1 MIIEF
6 ISGIVI
12 FSTLWG
18 LLPRNEWWVRC
29 FDFPRLQ
36 ILVVGGLVWL
46 ALVYAVYQNEM
57 LQNENLQIHQLQN
70 FNFKNHPIEDVLL
83 LLLLTGSLLYQSLMV
98 LPYTLFWRKQVMQA
112 DSPDPAN
119 MISLL
124 VSNVL
129 TPNQNYQALIDHIR
143 DYQPDV
149 LVTLETDL
157 RWERA
162 LSVIEVDYPFVVR
175 VPLDNMYGIHLYSR
189 LPLVNPEVKFLFS
202 PEIPSIHTQV
212 RLRSGQL
219 LRLYCLHPKPP
230 TPNEAW
236 DSTLRDAELL
246 VVGAHVANQQESCI
260 VAGDLNDVAWSRTTR
275 LFQRIS
281 GLLDPRVGRQF
292 MNTFHVNYVLL
303 RWSLDHVFHSTDFSL
318 VNMKLLDSIGSDHFP
333 VYTVLCHDPK
343 IQRIQRAPIASQD
356 DELLALA
363 KINAGIAQARI
374 EMPDHPYDVMLFER

>member
-1 MIIEF
+1 MSVIEF
-6 ISGIVI
+6 ISAIVV

-36 ILVVGGLVWL
+36 FLTVGGLASL
-46 ALVYAVYQNEM
+46 GLIYDFYLNKSPYDFA
-57 LQNENLQIHQLQN
+57 
-70 FNFKNHPIEDVLL
+70 LL
-83 LLLLTGSLLYQSLMV
+83 LLLSGCLLYQAWMI

-112 DSPDPAN
+112 QHPHADHTV
-119 MISLL
+119 SLL

-129 TPNQNYQALIDHIR
+129 MPNQNYQALINHVR
-143 DYQPDV
+143 HYQPD
-149 LVTLETDL
+149 LLITLETDIN
-157 RWERA
+157 WEKA
-162 LSVIEVDYPFVVR
+162 LSVIEADYPFVMR

-189 LPLVNPEVKFLFS
+189 LPLVNPEVKYLFS

-212 RLRSGQL
+212 RLRSGEL

-246 VVGAHVANQQESCI
+246 VVGSHVANQPVSCI

-275 LFQRIS
+275 LFQRVS

-292 MNTFHVNYVLL
+292 MNTFHVNYLLL

-318 VNMKLLDSIGSDHFP
+318 VDMKLLESIGSDHFP
-333 VYTVLCHDPK
+333 VYTVLHHDEK
-343 IQRIQRAPIASQD
+343 MKVVQRAPIASAD

-363 KINAGIAQARI
+363 KIRAGVIQSQS
-374 EMPDHPYDVMLFER
+374 EVPSHPCDLMISGHL

>member
-1 MIIEF
+1 MIVIEF
-6 ISGIVI
+6 ISGIVV

-36 ILVVGGLVWL
+36 FLTVGGLAWL
-46 ALVYAVYQNEM
+46 GLFYIFYLNRAISDLS
-57 LQNENLQIHQLQN
+57 
-70 FNFKNHPIEDVLL
+70 L
-83 LLLLTGSLLYQSLMV
+83 LLLLTGCLLYQAWMI
-98 LPYTLFWRKQVMQA
+98 LPYTLFWTKQVMQA
-112 DSPDPAN
+112 QHPDPN
-119 MISLL
+119 NTVSLL

-129 TPNQNYQALIDHIR
+129 TPNQNYQALIQHVQT
-143 DYQPDV
+143 YQPD
-149 LVTLETDL
+149 LLITLETDL
-157 RWERA
+157 RWEKA
-162 LSVIEVDYPFVVR
+162 LSVIEKNYPHVVR

-189 LPLVNPEVKFLFS
+189 LPLVNPEVKYLFS

-212 RLRSGQL
+212 RLRSGGL

-246 VVGAHVANQQESCI
+246 VVGDHVAHQQESCI

-292 MNTFHVNYVLL
+292 MNTFHVNYLLL

-318 VNMKLLDSIGSDHFP
+318 VDMKLLESIGSDHFP
-333 VYTVLCHDPK
+333 VYTVLHHDEK
-343 IQRIQRAPIASQD
+343 MKVVQKAPIASAE
-356 DELLALA
+356 DEVLALA
-363 KINAGIAQARI
+363 KISAGNIQAKS
-374 EMPDHPYDVMLFER
+374 EAPSHQCDVLV

>member
-1 MIIEF
+1 MIIIEF
-6 ISGIVI
+6 ISGSVI
-12 FSTLWG
+12 FATLWG
-18 LLPRNEWWVRC
+18 LLSRNEWWVRC

-36 ILVVGGLVWL
+36 ILMLGSLVWL
-46 ALVYAVYQNEM
+46 ALAYRLNDNNLIQNKP
-57 LQNENLQIHQLQN
+57 LSGL
-70 FNFKNHPIEDVLL
+70 LL
-83 LLLLTGSLLYQSLMV
+83 LLLLTGCLLYQAWMV
-98 LPYTLFWRKQVMQA
+98 LPYTLFWRKQVKQES
-112 DSPDPAN
+112 SPVVHN

-129 TPNQNYQALIDHIR
+129 TPNQNYQALIDHVHR
-143 DYQPDV
+143 YQPDV
-149 LVTLETDL
+149 LVTLETDSH
-157 RWERA
+157 WEQA
-162 LSVIEVDYPFVVR
+162 LSVIERDYPFVVR
-175 VPLDNMYGIHLYSR
+175 VPLDNMYGMHLYSR

-246 VVGAHVANQQESCI
+246 LVGNHVAHQKESCI

-275 LFQRIS
+275 LFQRMS

-292 MNTFHVNYVLL
+292 MNTFHVNYLLL

-318 VNMKLLDSIGSDHFP
+318 VEMKLLDSIDSDHFP
-333 VYTVLCHDPK
+333 VYTVLHHDPK
-343 IQRIQRAPIASQD
+343 MQQIHHAPRASEH
-356 DELLALA
+356 DEQLVLA
-363 KINAGIAQARI
+363 KINAGIVQARA
-374 EMPDHPYDVMLFER
+374 EVPSHPCDGLVYER

>member
-1 MIIEF
+1 LIIIEF
-6 ISGIVI
+6 ISGLVV

-18 LLPRNEWWVRC
+18 LLSRNEWWVRC

-36 ILVVGGLVWL
+36 ILMLGGLIWFGFI
-46 ALVYAVYQNEM
+46 YAIYHHYT
-57 LQNENLQIHQLQN
+57 LQNNRLS
-70 FNFKNHPIEDVLL
+70 DLL
-83 LLLLTGSLLYQSLMV
+83 LFVLLTGSLLYQAWMV

-112 DSPDPAN
+112 HAPDPSS

-129 TPNQNYQALIDHIR
+129 TPNQNYQALIDHVR
-143 DYQPDV
+143 HYQPDV
-149 LVTLETDL
+149 LVTLETDS
-157 RWERA
+157 RWEQA

-189 LPLVNPEVKFLFS
+189 LALVNPEVKYLFS
-202 PEIPSIHTQV
+202 PEIPSIHTHV
-212 RLRSGQL
+212 RLRSGAL
-219 LRLYCLHPKPP
+219 LRMYCLHPKPP

-246 VVGAHVANQQESCI
+246 VVGDQVAKLNESCI

-292 MNTFHVNYVLL
+292 MNTFHVNYLLL

-318 VNMKLLDSIGSDHFP
+318 VDMKLLESIGSDHFP
-333 VYTVLCHDPK
+333 VYTVLQHDPK
-343 IQRIQRAPIASQD
+343 MSAIHRAPIASED

-363 KINAGIAQARI
+363 KIHAGIVQAKA
-374 EMPDHPYDVMLFER
+374 EVPSHQSEVFVS

>member
-1 MIIEF
+1 MIVIEF
-6 ISGIVI
+6 ISAIVV

-36 ILVVGGLVWL
+36 FLTVGGLAGL
-46 ALVYAVYQNEM
+46 GLIYDLYLNHALYDSA
-57 LQNENLQIHQLQN
+57 
-70 FNFKNHPIEDVLL
+70 LL
-83 LLLLTGSLLYQSLMV
+83 LLLSGCLLYQAWMI

-112 DSPDPAN
+112 QQPDADHTV
-119 MISLL
+119 SLL

-129 TPNQNYQALIDHIR
+129 MPNQNCQALINHVR
-143 DYQPDV
+143 QYQPD
-149 LVTLETDL
+149 LLITLETDL
-157 RWERA
+157 RWEKA
-162 LSVIEVDYPFVVR
+162 LSVIEADYPFVVR
-175 VPLDNMYGIHLYSR
+175 VPLDNMYCIHLYSR
-189 LPLVNPEVKFLFS
+189 LPLVNPEVKYLFS

-212 RLRSGQL
+212 RLRSGEL

-246 VVGAHVANQQESCI
+246 VVGHHVANQKESCI

-275 LFQRIS
+275 LFQRVS

-318 VNMKLLDSIGSDHFP
+318 VDMKLLESIGSDHFP
-333 VYTVLCHDPK
+333 VYTVLHHDEK
-343 IQRIQRAPIASQD
+343 MNVVQRAPIASAD

-363 KINAGIAQARI
+363 KISAGLIQAQSEA
-374 EMPDHPYDVMLFER
+374 PSHSCDVMISDHL

>member
-1 MIIEF
+1 MMIIEF
-6 ISGIVI
+6 ISAIVI

-36 ILVVGGLVWL
+36 ILAVGVLVWV
-46 ALVYAVYQNEM
+46 ALIYAIYQNEM
-57 LQNENLQIHQLQN
+57 LQNDSFQS
-70 FNFKNHPIEDVLL
+70 FNFKNPPLHDVLL
-83 LLLLTGSLLYQSLMV
+83 LILLTGSILYQSWMI
-98 LPYTLFWRKQVMQA
+98 LPYTLFWRKQVIQA
-112 DSPDPAN
+112 ESPDPMN

-129 TPNQNYQALIDHIR
+129 TPNNNYQALIDHVR
-143 DYQPDV
+143 HYQPDV
-149 LVTLETDL
+149 LVTLETDS

-162 LSVIEVDYPFVVR
+162 LSVIEVDYPYVVR

-202 PEIPSIHTQV
+202 REIPSIHTQV
-212 RLRSGQL
+212 RLRSGKL

-246 VVGAHVANQQESCI
+246 AVGDHVAHQRQSCI

-292 MNTFHVNYVLL
+292 MNTFHVNYLLL
-303 RWSLDHVFHSTDFSL
+303 RWSLDHVFHTSDFSL
-318 VNMKLLDSIGSDHFP
+318 VNMKLLESIGSDHFP
-333 VYTVLCHDPK
+333 VYTVLHHDPK
-343 IQRIQRAPIASQD
+343 VQLIHRAPIASQED
-356 DELLALA
+356 TLRAMA
-363 KINAGIAQARI
+363 KINAGIVQARA
-374 EMPDHPYDVMLFER
+374 EMPGYQSDEMIAER

>member
-1 MIIEF
+1 MIVIEF
-6 ISGIVI
+6 ISGIVV

-36 ILVVGGLVWL
+36 FLTVGGLAWL
-46 ALVYAVYQNEM
+46 GLSYIFYLNRAISDLT
-57 LQNENLQIHQLQN
+57 
-70 FNFKNHPIEDVLL
+70 L
-83 LLLLTGSLLYQSLMV
+83 LLLLTGCLLYQAWMI
-98 LPYTLFWRKQVMQA
+98 LPYTLFWTKQVLQA
-112 DSPDPAN
+112 QHPDPN
-119 MISLL
+119 NTVSLL

-129 TPNQNYQALIDHIR
+129 TPNQNYQALIQHVQT
-143 DYQPDV
+143 YQPD
-149 LVTLETDL
+149 LLITLETDL
-157 RWERA
+157 RWEKA
-162 LSVIEVDYPFVVR
+162 LSVIEKDYPHVVR

-189 LPLVNPEVKFLFS
+189 LPLVNPEVKYLFS

-212 RLRSGQL
+212 RLRSGEL

-246 VVGAHVANQQESCI
+246 VVGDHVAHQQESCI

-292 MNTFHVNYVLL
+292 MNTFHVNYLLL

-318 VNMKLLDSIGSDHFP
+318 VDMKLLESIGSDHFP
-333 VYTVLCHDPK
+333 VYTVLHYDEK
-343 IQRIQRAPIASQD
+343 MKVVQKAPVASTD
-356 DELLALA
+356 DEVLALA
-363 KINAGIAQARI
+363 KINAGNLQAKS
-374 EMPDHPYDVMLFER
+374 EAPSHQCDVLILERL

>member
-1 MIIEF
+1 MIIIEF
-6 ISGIVI
+6 ISGLVV

-18 LLPRNEWWVRC
+18 LLSRNEWWVRC

-36 ILVVGGLVWL
+36 ILMLGGVVWL
-46 ALVYAVYQNEM
+46 ALMYVIYNNSIQNND
-57 LQNENLQIHQLQN
+57 LT
-70 FNFKNHPIEDVLL
+70 DVTLL
-83 LLLLTGSLLYQSLMV
+83 GVLTGSLLYQAWMV
-98 LPYTLFWRKQVMQA
+98 LPYTLFWRKQVMPTLA
-112 DSPDPAN
+112 RDPSS

-129 TPNQNYQALIDHIR
+129 TPNQNYQALIDHVC

-162 LSVIEVDYPFVVR
+162 LSVIEADYPFVVR

-189 LPLVNPEVKFLFS
+189 LPLVNPEVKYLFS
-202 PEIPSIHTQV
+202 SEIPSIHTQV

-246 VVGAHVANQQESCI
+246 VVGKHVANQKESCI

-275 LFQRIS
+275 LFQRVS

-292 MNTFHVNYVLL
+292 MNTFHVNYLLL

-318 VNMKLLDSIGSDHFP
+318 VEMKLLSSIGSDHFP
-333 VYTVLCHDPK
+333 VYTVLQHDSKMQLKHRP
-343 IQRIQRAPIASQD
+343 PIASAD
-356 DELLALA
+356 DELCALA
-363 KINAGIAQARI
+363 KINEGILQARA
-374 EMPDHPYDVMLFER
+374 EMPDYQCDVMMYER